1 MTEEIKTLLV
11 RVSATTELL
20 RSNLIAAEREI
31 AKFDATTSAV
41 TDRVDQNF
49 RKVGQ
54 SAAIQR
60 TGLQQLSF
68 QLNDVATMYAMGAR
82 PMQIFASQSGQ
93 ILQAVQLATG
103 GTSRLAAFLGGP
115 WGIALTSAAIVLTP
129 FITKLFDAKN
139 AAEQMG
145 DAAAEAIAKLNASL
159 VSGQSL
165 TSQAADAATKRLI
178 TNMGALA
185 KANRD
190 LQIAASPDDAN
201 SAEEAQNR
209 AAFQRSIM
217 QRRDAALAEIKAA
230 QEQLNQIRAST
241 QAQSMQAAAQTRMNA
256 LRAGASAVRA
266 GGSGRATGGSAAR
279 VGRVAVDRELSPEIL
294 FRAEM
299 MRFTDAQA
307 NALAKVRERDYEDQ
321 MELINRKAGYEFE
334 ARREVL
340 ERLRQQEARQIDF
353 LASMFEDAFRGGT
366 NAIWRNFKNIGL
378 AVIAQV
384 MAQFAIARFT
394 GKGGFNLGDAFS
406 IGLTKVLGFAGGGRP
421 PVGRVSVVGER
432 GPELFVPD
440 AAGTIIPNHALGGGG
455 VSLTINAP
463 GATAETVS
471 MIRREIANAAPALVA
486 AASGNTVR
494 ALNRKSL

>member
-1 MTEEIKTLLV
+1 MTEEVKTLLV

-165 TSQAADAATKRLI
+165 TSQAADAATKRLV
-178 TNMGALA
+178 TNMGVLA

-190 LQIAASPDDAN
+190 LQMAASPDDAK
-201 SAEEAQNR
+201 SAEEAQDR

-217 QRRDAALAEIKAA
+217 LRRDAALSEIKAA
-230 QEQLNQIRAST
+230 QEQLGQIRSIT
-241 QAQSMQAAAQTRMNA
+241 QIQSMQAAAQTRLNA
-256 LRAGASAVRA
+256 SRARGPASRA
-266 GGSGRATGGSAAR
+266 AAAGRATGGGRIRAVNDSSANPIT
-279 VGRVAVDRELSPEIL
+279 PEIA

-299 MRFTDAQA
+299 LRYTEAQA
-307 NALAKVRERDYEDQ
+307 QAMARVRDRDYEQ
-321 MELINRKAGYEFE
+321 QIELINRKADYEFE

-406 IGLTKVLGFAGGGRP
+406 IGLTKVLGFADGGRP